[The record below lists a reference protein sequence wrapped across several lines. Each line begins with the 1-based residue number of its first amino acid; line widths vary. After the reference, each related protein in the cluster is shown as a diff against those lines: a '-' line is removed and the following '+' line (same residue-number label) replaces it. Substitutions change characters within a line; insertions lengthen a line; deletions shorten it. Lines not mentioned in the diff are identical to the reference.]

1 MKKSK
6 KSLKLT
12 HIMVK
17 SFYLVVV
24 LVVVLSLL
32 FYKENLFLDELL
44 RMYFIPLY
52 ISLPIGVAALICLDR
67 LLANLKKDI
76 VFCTKN
82 VQHLNHLSICC
93 FVAAAIALLTFV
105 VIIIFWFYVGDWEA
119 FFSTVLT
126 IPFFIMGIGE
136 IFVGLVVRVVKNS
149 FESAIEIKDE
159 NDLTI

>member
-32 FYKENLFLDELL
+32 LYKENLFLDELL

-52 ISLPIGVAALICLDR
+52 ISLPIGVAALVCLDR

-76 VFCTKN
+76 VFCADN
-82 VQHLNHLSICC
+82 VKHLNHLSICC
-93 FVAAAIALLTFV
+93 FVAGAIALLTFA
-105 VIIIFWFYVGDWEA
+105 VITILWFCIGNWDGL
-119 FFSTVLT
+119 FSTVFA